1 MLCIKG
7 CGFYGSQEREGCCSL
22 CYSKI
27 EQPHEKIPIKVK
39 EIKLKKRCF
48 LCKRKVGI
56 NGFVCKCEN
65 TFCTRHR
72 YVFEHDCTFD
82 HKTYA
87 QNEIREKNPEIKKEK
102 FEKI

>member
-7 CGFYGSQEREGCCSL
+7 CGFYGSQDREGYCSL

-27 EQPHEKIPIKVK
+27 EQPPLVIKF
-39 EIKLKKRCF
+39 KKRCF

-56 NGFVCKCEN
+56 NGFICKCNN

-72 YVFEHDCTFD
+72 YVFEHKCTFN
-82 HKTYA
+82 HKTY
-87 QNEIREKNPEIKKEK
+87 EKDKIREKNPELKKEK
-102 FEKI
+102 FERI